1 MDDAGP
7 VLVKCPNCGAQ
18 FIAVLRDDA
27 PERPPNCVECDVP
40 LPPQIA
46 GRYLYEIVPTW
57 LD

>member
-1 MDDAGP
+1 MDEAAP

-27 PERPPNCVECDVP
+27 PEKAPICVECDAL
-40 LPPQIA
+40 LPPVIE

-57 LD
+57 FD